1 MKDEKLREMAEALER
16 QALAECTFAPQ
27 THARSELEAYASG
40 RGGGATRDVGE
51 AGVGNGA
58 GAPDGSRRSRPSRAS
73 RGSNLRELEELAGS
87 VGGRGGAA
95 PVGPVGGSERFAAL
109 EKELEALASRTGV
122 GAGSPLS
129 ALADSDSSDEEETR
143 ATK

>member
-1 MKDEKLREMAEALER
+1 MAALAG
-16 QALAECTFAPQ
+16 QALFAHGVGDPDDFDDDDF
-27 THARSELEAYASG
+27 ADPKGDFSDDD
-40 RGGGATRDVGE
+40 GGGE
-51 AGVGNGA
+51 AKLGA

-109 EKELEALASRTGV
+109 EKELEALASRAGV